1 MTNGLEKK
9 LFGGSV
15 TVLLVVLYFEI
26 RDLRLQ
32 IKSLERRLDQHITY
46 HNDNDCEVQFTSD

>member
-1 MTNGLEKK
+1 MNGLEKR

-26 RDLRLQ
+26 RDLRLRV
-32 IKSLERRLDQHITY
+32 KNLETIMHQHVF
-46 HNDNDCEVQFTSD
+46 HEEHEECED

>member
-32 IKSLERRLDQHITY
+32 I
-46 HNDNDCEVQFTSD
+46 